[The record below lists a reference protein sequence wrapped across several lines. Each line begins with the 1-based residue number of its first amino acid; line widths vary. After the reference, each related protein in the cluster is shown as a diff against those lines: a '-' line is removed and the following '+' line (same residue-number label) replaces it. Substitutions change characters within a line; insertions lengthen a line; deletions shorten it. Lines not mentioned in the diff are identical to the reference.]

1 MRDIGDRF
9 DRGTIM
15 HTLHAVAIAT
25 MLLAGTS
32 TGVLAQ
38 PEGCGA
44 ALRDAPIETVQ
55 LPEGWEW
62 ETLLLEPQGMPY
74 WFFSIQDPSAG
85 SASGAISCTD
95 DAAGLFVRRDEVDR
109 AVGVPS
115 RHAIPIGSG
124 DPEIDATVAAEVILI
139 GDASRATHD
148 ALWDYTTL
156 QWRKADFVGEIRASG
171 GLDFADVEAMA
182 LALDALLPGD

>member
-1 MRDIGDRF
+1 
-9 DRGTIM
+9 M
-15 HTLHAVAIAT
+15 HTLNAVTIAL
-25 MLLAGTS
+25 MLLAGTAL
-32 TGVLAQ
+32 GAQAQ
-38 PEGCGA
+38 PEECGA
-44 ALRDAPIETVQ
+44 ALREAPIETVQ

-62 ETLLLEPQGMPY
+62 ETLWLEAQGMPG

-85 SASGAISCTD
+85 SASGTISCMD
-95 DAAGLFVRRDEVDR
+95 DAATLFARRDEVDSTI
-109 AVGVPS
+109 GVPS

-124 DPEIDATVAAEVILI
+124 DPEIDARVATGVVQV

-148 ALWDYTTL
+148 ALWDFTTL
-156 QWRKADFVGEIRASG
+156 QWRNADFVGEIRASG